1 MKTRLLRVPLQML
14 SLFLL
19 LASRAGAQGL
29 IVEPADI
36 IVIHGRIYT
45 GNARQPWAQAL
56 ATRGDKIVAI
66 GDDATIDKRRGM
78 AKRVINAGGRVGLPG
93 FTDCHVHFLSCS
105 LSLRSMNRE

>member
-66 GDDATIDKRRGM
+66 GDDAPIEKRRGM
-78 AKRVINAGGRVGLPG
+78 GTRVINTRGRLVLPP
-93 FTDCHVHFLSCS
+93 FTDRQPHFLSAS
-105 LSLRSMNRE
+105 FS